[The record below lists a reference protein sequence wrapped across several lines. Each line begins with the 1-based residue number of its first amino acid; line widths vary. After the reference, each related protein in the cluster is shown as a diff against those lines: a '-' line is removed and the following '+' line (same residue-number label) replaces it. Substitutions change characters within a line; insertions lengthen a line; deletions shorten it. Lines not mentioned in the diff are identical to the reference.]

1 MKKHISLL
9 LVLMIL
15 LSGCSKSDNP
25 DGSAKDNATEDA
37 IEAVYPSVVLTI
49 NPSIELFY
57 DTDYNVVSC
66 EYINE
71 DAKDAWSDIDV
82 TGKNVSDV
90 LEELITVAKEKEYL
104 NYDNKDIQ
112 ITLTKED
119 SVLQETISQ
128 MIDEYVEASETS
140 VIVNLEQIDEKNNTV
155 VLSTAEKDIDAL
167 TTENIAG
174 IWVSEEWVNPSIDL
188 KWYNPNY
195 TRTLVFMED
204 NTGVEA
210 LYVSENG
217 ANFAGGERTF
227 YNAFSWALDGW
238 IRFDYY
244 SYEEWAGNCAYKD
257 LFDDLIVID
266 WSDGIV
272 TSGTAYKYEIRNGK
286 LYQYNSD
293 TEYIVYHKVDS
304 FTEPYVGNWFGPNTV
319 QHMNSMD
326 YTNPKATYNELV
338 ATKNINFNGTDYRNG
353 NGIKFTKNGNVY
365 TCVDE
370 W

>member
-1 MKKHISLL
+1 VRKYLSLFTI
-9 LVLMIL
+9 LMIL
-15 LSGCSKSDNP
+15 LSGCSKSDNS
-25 DGSAKDNATEDA
+25 GGLIKIFKETE
-37 IEAVYPSVVLTI
+37 YPSVVLTI

-71 DAKDAWSDIDV
+71 DAKDAWSDIDA
-82 TGKNVSDV
+82 TGKNVSDA

-119 SVLQETISQ
+119 PALQETISQ

-140 VIVNLEQIDEKNNTV
+140 VIVNLEQIDENNNSV

-167 TTENIAG
+167 TVENISG

-217 ANFAGGERTF
+217 ANFAGEERTF
-227 YNAFSWALDGW
+227 YDAFSWALDGW

-244 SYEEWAGNCAYKD
+244 SHEENAGNCAYKD
-257 LFDDLIVID
+257 LFDDLIVIN
-266 WSDGIV
+266 WSSST

-304 FTEPYVGNWFGPNTV
+304 FTEPYVGHHFSPNSF

-338 ATKNINFNGTDYRNG
+338 ATKTIYFNGTDYRNG
-353 NGIKFTKNGNVY
+353 NGVKFKKNGNVY
-365 TCVDE
+365 TWVNE